1 MFVPISQ
8 YYLYPPQKSVKMNRK
23 KQLKPQNGASINDV
37 NRSEENM
44 IRSEQSYVDSST
56 HPTISTTA
64 QYDELSFMSSS
75 SSSSSSTSID
85 HSNNNSI

>member
-23 KQLKPQNGASINDV
+23 KQLKPQNAASFNDV

-44 IRSEQSYVDSST
+44 IRSEQSFVDIST
-56 HPTISTTA
+56 HPTIATTA
-64 QYDELSFMSSS
+64 QYDELMSSS
-75 SSSSSSTSID
+75 SSSSSSSID
-85 HSNNNSI
+85 HSNNNRI